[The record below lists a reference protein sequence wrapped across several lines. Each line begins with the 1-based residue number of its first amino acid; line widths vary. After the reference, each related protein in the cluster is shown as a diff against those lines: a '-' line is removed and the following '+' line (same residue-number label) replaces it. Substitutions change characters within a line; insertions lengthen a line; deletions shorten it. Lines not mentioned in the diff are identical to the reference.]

1 MTSAAIIYYDGHGQI
16 NGTRVNSDGYEDHTG
31 KILKN
36 LYNTDNEALF
46 ISKQKEM
53 RFLDEEG
60 NLEFYPDSKPPKHF
74 SQPIQEMDYYS
85 IVEKMSRI
93 FSGENY
99 IYIYDNRIREWKT
112 FKGPKEGEIVD
123 FLERNEAGVTSNIDE
138 VIKKEWN
145 RFLSEDYSEDDEKT
159 PKKKTDIS
167 WGGFN
172 LKKYLEDHS
181 EDDGDLKEDEKTP
194 KKKTDISWGGFNLKK
209 YLEDHSEDDEKTP
222 KKKTDISWGG
232 FNLKKYLEDHSEDD
246 GDLKED
252 EKTPTI
258 TGTLKKKLKDLLI
271 NLKGEDKGNIKL
283 YLSAVYADI
292 KRGDTDQ
299 YEDMSLED
307 MVEDFEN
314 YIQEKTD

>member
-181 EDDGDLKEDEKTP
+181 EDD
-194 KKKTDISWGGFNLKK
+194 
-209 YLEDHSEDDEKTP
+209 EKTP